1 MSTSASNNAY
11 MALTPNH
18 ADFMMPHSDRAPEG
32 STGHH
37 RLVSDVGFELGEQ
50 LEEPKWRTMLR
61 KAKEMV
67 ESNIGLLCVI
77 ASMAF
82 FAMMDVAVKK
92 LHNIDPPVSTLQAR
106 FGYTSSI

>member
-18 ADFMMPHSDRAPEG
+18 ADFVVPHSDRTPEG
-32 STGHH
+32 SAGHH
-37 RLVSDVGFELGEQ
+37 NPLPDVNFELGGQ
-50 LEEPKWRTMLR
+50 EPKWRTMWG

-67 ESNIGLLCVI
+67 ENNIGLLCVI

-106 FGYTSSI
+106 LS

>member
-11 MALTPNH
+11 MALAPNH
-18 ADFMMPHSDRAPEG
+18 ADFMVPPADRTPER
-32 STGHH
+32 SAGHR
-37 RLVSDVGFELGEQ
+37 RLVSDVDFELEGQ
-50 LEEPKWRTMLR
+50 EPKWRTVFG

-67 ESNIGLLCVI
+67 ENNIGLLCVI

-106 FGYTSSI
+106 LG